1 MNWSILWFHSTWP
14 FITYHSNPKNARIL
28 LVNLEKFHSSMSP
41 ALYAVPTLFH
51 LAFCPSCLPFYLLQV
66 GKSTGGNHSTKQF
79 PWQLDHT
86 SNLSIG
92 MFLLY
97 ACYILTSPSTILAW
111 PKSSFE
117 FFWKI
122 SGETW
127 TFWPTQCYNFKKK
140 SLQLSSRSS
149 SRTWVMSN
157 VPLASP
163 ALVQVVHNRG

>member
-1 MNWSILWFHSTWP
+1 MNWSIVWFHSTWP

-51 LAFCPSCLPFYLLQV
+51 LVFCPSRLPFYLLQV
-66 GKSTGGNHSTKQF
+66 GKSTGGNHSTERF

-86 SNLSIG
+86 SNLSIK

-122 SGETW
+122 CMTKFTTNKKKKERKISGETW
-127 TFWPTQCYNFKKK
+127 TFWPTQCYN
-140 SLQLSSRSS
+140 
-149 SRTWVMSN
+149 
-157 VPLASP
+157 
-163 ALVQVVHNRG
+163 